1 MKAHD
6 IPLQKN
12 HTKTAA
18 HSGKEQAAVK
28 KSDLMILIF
37 KRFHVLHI
45 THNHQCNLKCDG
57 ILKHPKIQSGTLLEF
72 IQAVYQC
79 ISVNVQLTRSL
90 GYIQAILEEFI
101 DGDKCLLIEVVRRFV
116 M

>member
-1 MKAHD
+1 M
-6 IPLQKN
+6 L
-12 HTKTAA
+12 
-18 HSGKEQAAVK
+18 S
-28 KSDLMILIF
+28 
-37 KRFHVLHI
+37 FHVIHI

-116 M
+116 IKDLTDKHLTQRNRQLVDQSSDSQ